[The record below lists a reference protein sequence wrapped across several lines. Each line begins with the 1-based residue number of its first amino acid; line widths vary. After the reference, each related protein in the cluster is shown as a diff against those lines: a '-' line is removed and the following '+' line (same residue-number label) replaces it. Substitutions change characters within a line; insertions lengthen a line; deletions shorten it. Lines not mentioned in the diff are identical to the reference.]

1 MAEIGGSYLGGFL
14 IGWAFRRFLKMAA
27 MIVAV
32 ALMTAL
38 TPLSPV
44 LWVVALVLFITGAV
58 QGVLNIGGNA
68 LLVWVYGSKVGPLM
82 NGLHF
87 CFGVGTFIAPV
98 IVGQLVARPDGLRW
112 IYLLLAV
119 IILPTAAVA
128 LIPSP
133 PPPQAPRPA
142 AGSQQPAQDVRL
154 IVLISLVFGCYS
166 GASLAYGG
174 WVSTYAIRM
183 NLGDATQAAFL
194 TSIYWG
200 ALTLGRLA
208 AIPLA
213 LRFSPKAILRADFAG
228 AVLSLLA
235 LLFFPRSLAALIVTS
250 AGLGFA
256 LASIYP
262 TTMSLSGQLM
272 VISGRVTGLF
282 SIGNSLGAMLIPW
295 LIGQFFDSAG
305 PQSLS
310 LVLIVDMILA
320 LGVLVGLDRAVKR
333 PVAAVEEG

>member
-1 MAEIGGSYLGGFL
+1 M
-14 IGWAFRRFLKMAA
+14 
-27 MIVAV
+27 
-32 ALMTAL
+32 
-38 TPLSPV
+38 
-44 LWVVALVLFITGAV
+44 
-58 QGVLNIGGNA
+58 
-68 LLVWVYGSKVGPLM
+68 
-82 NGLHF
+82 
-87 CFGVGTFIAPV
+87 
-98 IVGQLVARPDGLRW
+98 
-112 IYLLLAV
+112 
-119 IILPTAAVA
+119 
-128 LIPSP
+128 
-133 PPPQAPRPA
+133 
-142 AGSQQPAQDVRL
+142 
-154 IVLISLVFGCYS
+154 VLISLVFGCYT

-183 NLGDATQAAFL
+183 KLGDATQAAFL

-213 LRFSPKAILRADFAG
+213 LRFSPKAILRADYAG
-228 AVLSLLA
+228 ALVSLLA

-282 SIGNSLGAMLIPW
+282 SIGQGIGAMLIPW
-295 LIGQFFDSAG
+295 LIGQFFEIG
-305 PQSLS
+305 PQSLP

-320 LGVLVGLDRAVKR
+320 LVVLVVLDRTVSG
-333 PVAAVEEG
+333 PAAATEELESQAGH